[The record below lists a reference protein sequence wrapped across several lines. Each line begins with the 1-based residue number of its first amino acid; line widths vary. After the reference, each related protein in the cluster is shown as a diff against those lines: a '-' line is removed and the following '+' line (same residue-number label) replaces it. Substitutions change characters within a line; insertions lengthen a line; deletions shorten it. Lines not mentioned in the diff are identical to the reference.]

1 MVQSKTPEEHIL
13 YLIGQNRG
21 TNNFISRSELIDL
34 LRKYDCDFKL
44 SFTKHE
50 MARLLATKIGYDE
63 LEKVANVGMPSIN
76 FQQKF
81 NLTNEQIKKLAKR
94 NILHVTGKEGFRIY
108 NKYCIA
114 NLYSVFDYFNYTEKE
129 LKNYL

>member
-44 SFTKHE
+44 SFSKYE
-50 MARLLATKIGYDE
+50 MARLLATKIGYEE
-63 LEKVANVGMPSIN
+63 LEKVANVGMPSID

-81 NLTNEQIKKLAKR
+81 NLTNEQIKKLVKR

-108 NKYCIA
+108 NKYRVA